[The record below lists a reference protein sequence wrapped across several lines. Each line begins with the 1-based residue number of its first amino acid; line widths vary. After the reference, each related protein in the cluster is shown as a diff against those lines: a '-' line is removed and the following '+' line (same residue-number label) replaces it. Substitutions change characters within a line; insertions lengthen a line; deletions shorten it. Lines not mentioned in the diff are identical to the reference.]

1 MDDTFDQLFR
11 SAEKSPSYW
20 MQVALLEFLQSLE
33 AMRVSKGISNKELA
47 KLVGVSPPTISR
59 WLNGS
64 ENLTIS
70 TMCRL
75 ATALG
80 AAVHIHVADNTKKG
94 RWQEEPGK
102 ARYEPSPGETR
113 VRAKTENASGS
124 RKIHKRKANAAA

>member
-1 MDDTFDQLFR
+1 MDDTFDQLLR

-33 AMRVSKGISNKELA
+33 AMRISKGISNKELA
-47 KLVGVSPPTISR
+47 ELVGVSPPTISR

-80 AAVHIHVADNTKKG
+80 AAVHIHVADSTKKG
-94 RWQEEPGK
+94 RWKEEPGK
-102 ARYEPSPGETR
+102 ASHEPSSVETR
-113 VRAKTENASGS
+113 IPVRTGNASGS
-124 RKIHKRKANAAA
+124 RKIHKPKADAAA